1 KDELGELANSI
12 TKLSNDLEE
21 MKRARN
27 EFLASIAHELRTP
40 LTYIKGYADI
50 VSRQDISPQEAKEYI
65 KIIREET
72 EQLTVLIKNLFDLAK
87 MDQNSFVIGQKR
99 VILYDLIQTVID
111 LVTPVFLEE
120 QLTLSVKCSKE
131 LIAFVDPDRL
141 QHVLINILDNVK
153 KHSQRGDHVKLKGTE
168 DKFNTIITISDEGE
182 GIPEEDLPYIFD
194 RLYRVEKSRSR
205 ESGGTGL
212 V

>member
-1 KDELGELANSI
+1 EQLSKGKHTVQLHTERKDELGGLANSI

-50 VSRQDISPQEAKEYI
+50 VHRQDISSQEAREYI

-87 MDQNSFVIGQKR
+87 MDQNNFVINPEH
-99 VILYDLIQTVID
+99 VILCDLIQTVVD
-111 LVTPVFLEE
+111 LVSPVLAEE
-120 QLTLSVKCSKE
+120 QITLSVNCPKE
-131 LIAFVDPDRL
+131 LVAFVDPDRL
-141 QHVLINILDNVK
+141 
-153 KHSQRGDHVKLKGTE
+153 
-168 DKFNTIITISDEGE
+168 
-182 GIPEEDLPYIFD
+182 
-194 RLYRVEKSRSR
+194 
-205 ESGGTGL
+205 
-212 V
+212 